1 MAQRFR
7 RGRRGIGAKLD
18 AQERELL
25 RQLFDDVAAMLDDGA
40 TAVADPLEELVGIS
54 ADAVVPDDPAL
65 ARLLPQASRD
75 DDEAASEFRR
85 YTERGLRR
93 RKRGALATASET
105 LERPGPLLLADP
117 EALAWMTAL
126 NDVRL
131 VLAERIGVRTE
142 EDAARLLD
150 PDDLEPDDPRGWLVS
165 VYDFL
170 TWLQETLVAA
180 VAGADLSEPEDPAA
194 GPW

>member
-7 RGRRGIGAKLD
+7 RGRRGIAAKLD
-18 AQERELL
+18 EQERELL
-25 RQLFDDVAAMLDDGA
+25 RQLFDDVAEMLDDGA
-40 TAVADPLEELVGIS
+40 AASTDPLEELVGITE
-54 ADAVVPDDPAL
+54 DAAVPDDPAL
-65 ARLLPQASRD
+65 ARLLPQGSRE
-75 DDEAASEFRR
+75 DDEVSAEFRR

-93 RKRGALATASET
+93 RKRGALGTAAST
-105 LERPGPLLLADP
+105 LARPGALVLTDP
-117 EALAWMTAL
+117 EAIAWLTAL

-142 EDAARLLD
+142 EDAERLLD
-150 PDDLEPDDPRGWLVS
+150 ADDLDAGDPRGWLVS

-180 VAGADLSEPEDPAA
+180 VAGADLSEPEDPSA